1 MGVMP
6 IISTKHKRNTGAH
19 FLFRAARLIFALLC
33 LSLLASP
40 LQTARAGVAAG
51 YSEYYIPGAS
61 DQMWDIFE
69 NLDNVPDLIEAD
81 GLRCIIA
88 VTAASDNTTIYYDHW
103 ENGYGFDPLA
113 PDPAL
118 TADEV
123 SYSDQGD
130 VQRFESSNIPI
141 PRGTDPDVCGA
152 TGNLPCYDG
161 RDRIYVAGGAV
172 TVTRASW
179 PESIGTVFALS
190 WEIYPTKPF
199 MNHYTIPVGQNLA
212 PGYDDFDRVYVIV
225 QSTSDGNQ
233 VQIDDPTTGAVDRDI
248 VLNQGGVT
256 QLYDVNVGT
265 IVSATSPVQV
275 QFIVGQ
281 GHDGNRSEIRGYSA
295 VPDALWDTEYY
306 NPVGG
311 FVENTD
317 PGYPVGRTDLYLY
330 NPHGTSITIYYE
342 DSVGAGTFSVPAN
355 GTLAYSDS
363 AGAGRSVPIGS
374 GVYLRS
380 DSTFW
385 GIGSG
390 DAESLGYDW
399 GYSLVPAYALTDEY
413 FLGWAPGDN
422 QSVLPPSNGSPAF
435 VTPVQNGTHVYVDY
449 SPADGTWD
457 DVYVVDRLDSLKIFD
472 PDDDNTG
479 MHIFASAP
487 IAVAWGEDADT
498 AETGNPFLDLGYTTL
513 PLPEGWMDV
522 VLGMQKSI
530 DPPEIAPG
538 PGNVV
543 TITLVIPTYDFDV
556 DDVVV
561 TDALSA
567 GWDYVPLSTIIT
579 LPGGAVLTGLA
590 AEPDT
595 SSGALVWGSS
605 FIPATLDPF
614 EEVVIVFQAQTNA
627 STPEGINVNVAEA
640 TGTRDTQTFT
650 AYDQDTVNIR
660 PLSIDKDTSTPI
672 VAVGGIATYTIVL
685 NSSTTVTDVVISD
698 RLPPGFTYHSGSAAG
713 INVVRTSTTDPVSGA
728 TLLTWG
734 TWNMGPGG
742 TLTLTFSC
750 DVNAAPGTY
759 DNTALADSPRTGP
772 IDDDGWSGQDTDT
785 PPGQDP
791 EQDEDVTVGLPT
803 LEVVKDITPPGI
815 DDNGLITY
823 TIRISNTGPSTLDV
837 VPLSDSFTG
846 PAVYIG
852 GTPLANTVDNA
863 AGLLTWGD
871 LTQPGFNGF
880 GQNLP
885 PGEEFVVTTIFSV
898 TTPDETF
905 VITNTAVVTGAED
918 IYSNPANED
927 QDDERITNVP
937 TAVYLLYFRATAQP
951 GSVLLAWET
960 AVEID
965 NYGFVVLR
973 SASGSL
979 DDAEEIAFVPAAGH
993 GQGHGAAYSLRD
1005 DAVQASTSY
1014 TYWLVDVD
1022 TSGQR
1027 TVHGLAT
1034 ATVLHGGLPYRVY
1047 LPFAVR

>member
-1 MGVMP
+1 MRIVSVILTNHG
-6 IISTKHKRNTGAH
+6 RNTGASFPLRATRLVF
-19 FLFRAARLIFALLC
+19 FLIC
-33 LSLLASP
+33 LSLLASS
-40 LQTARAGVAAG
+40 LRTSRAGVAAG

-61 DQMWDIFE
+61 DQLWNIFE
-69 NLDNVPDLIEAD
+69 NLDNVPDLVEGQ

-113 PDPAL
+113 PDPAA

-123 SYSDQGD
+123 RYSAQGD
-130 VQRFESSNIPI
+130 VQRFESSNVPN
-141 PRGTDPDVCGA
+141 PRGTGLNVCGP
-152 TGNLPCYDG
+152 TDDQTCYDG

-199 MNHYTIPVGQNLA
+199 MNHYAIPVGQDLA

-225 QSTSDGNQ
+225 QSTSNGNR
-233 VQIDDPTTGAVDRDI
+233 VQIDDPTTGPVDVDS
-248 VLNQGGVT
+248 VLDQGGVT
-256 QLYDVNVGT
+256 ELYDVNSGT
-265 IVSATSPVQV
+265 TVSSTSPVQV

-281 GHDGNRSEIRGYSA
+281 AHSSGDRSEVRGYSA
-295 VPDALWDTEYY
+295 VPDALWDREYY

-311 FVENTD
+311 FVETSA

-330 NPHGTSITIYYE
+330 NPHATPITINYE
-342 DSVGAGTFSVPAN
+342 DRVGAGTFSIPAN
-355 GTLAYSDS
+355 GTLAYSD
-363 AGAGRSVPIGS
+363 GAGRSVPIGS
-374 GVYLRS
+374 GVYLGS
-380 DSTFW
+380 DNIFW

-390 DAESLGYDW
+390 DAESPGYDW

-422 QSVLPPSNGSPAF
+422 QAPPANNGSPVF
-435 VTPVQNGTHVYVDY
+435 VTPVQNDTTVYVDY
-449 SPADGTWD
+449 GPIHGTWD
-457 DVYVVDRLDSLKIFD
+457 AVYVVDRLDSLKIFD
-472 PDDDNTG
+472 PDNDNTG
-479 MHIFASAP
+479 MHIYATAP
-487 IAVAWGEDADT
+487 IAVAWGEDPDT
-498 AETGNPFLDLGYTTL
+498 AQTINPYLDLGYTTL
-513 PLPEGWMDV
+513 PLPESWMDV

-530 DPPEIAPG
+530 DPPEIPPG
-538 PGNVV
+538 PGNVI

-561 TDALSA
+561 TDTLSA
-567 GWDYVPLSTIIT
+567 GWDYVPGSTTVI
-579 LPGGAVLTGLA
+579 LPTGAVLTGTA

-595 SSGALVWGSS
+595 SSGVLVWGSS
-605 FIPATLDPF
+605 IIPARLNPF

-627 STPEGINVNVAEA
+627 STPDGINVNVAEA
-640 TGTRDTQTFT
+640 TGTRGGETFT

-672 VAVGGIATYTIVL
+672 VAVGGVATYTIVL
-685 NSSTTVTDVVISD
+685 NSSTLVTDVVISD
-698 RLPPGFTYHSGSAAG
+698 RLPPGFSYRSGSAVGVNAT
-713 INVVRTSTTDPVSGA
+713 RTSTIDPSFGD

-734 TWNMGPGG
+734 TWDIGPSGA
-742 TLTLTFSC
+742 LTLTFSC

-759 DNTALADSPRTGP
+759 DNTALADSPTTGP
-772 IDDDGWSGQDTDT
+772 IDDDGWAGQDTDT

-803 LEVVKDITPPGI
+803 LEVIKDVA
-815 DDNGLITY
+815 GLDVDAGLVTY

-846 PAVYIG
+846 PAAYIG
-852 GTPLANTVDNA
+852 GTPLANTVDNV
-863 AGLLTWGD
+863 AGLLTWVD
-871 LTQPGFNGF
+871 LTQLGIHGF
-880 GQNLP
+880 GRDLP

-898 TTPDETF
+898 TTPGEAF

-918 IYSNPANED
+918 IYRNPANED
-927 QDDERITNVP
+927 QDDERITSVP
-937 TAVYLLYFRATAQP
+937 TAVHLLYFRATPQP

-973 SASGSL
+973 SAAGSL
-979 DDAEEIAFVPAAGH
+979 VDAEEIAFVPAAGY
-993 GQGHGAAYSLRD
+993 GRGGGAAYSLRD
-1005 DAVQASTSY
+1005 NAVQAFTRY

-1022 TSGQR
+1022 TSGRR
-1027 TVHGLAT
+1027 TVLSQAT
-1034 ATVLHGGLPYRVY
+1034 ADVLQGGTSYRVY
-1047 LPFAVR
+1047 LPFVVR